1 MRAFTLVEV
10 CVVVAIAGLLAS
22 IGMVGMGEMT
32 RAARVNSQLAIVD
45 VEVREARALALER
58 RVAFFVKP
66 ASTGITI
73 GTGTCSDPD
82 TCTPSLGGVRVVPL
96 PDLTVTGDTLAFNS
110 DGRPPLSETKT
121 LKLGDGRELE
131 LGGAGTFR
139 WVGAGELGDRID
151 GKADVR
157 LSAQEVAKQ

>member
-1 MRAFTLVEV
+1 MRGFTLIEV
-10 CVVVAIAGLLAS
+10 CVVVAIAGILAS

-32 RAARVNSQLAIVD
+32 RAARVNSQLAMVD

-82 TCTPSLGGVRVVPL
+82 TCLPVGGVREVAL

-110 DGRPPLSETKT
+110 DGRPPLSEAKT

-139 WVGAGELGDRID
+139 WVGGGELQDRID
-151 GKADVR
+151 GKADIR